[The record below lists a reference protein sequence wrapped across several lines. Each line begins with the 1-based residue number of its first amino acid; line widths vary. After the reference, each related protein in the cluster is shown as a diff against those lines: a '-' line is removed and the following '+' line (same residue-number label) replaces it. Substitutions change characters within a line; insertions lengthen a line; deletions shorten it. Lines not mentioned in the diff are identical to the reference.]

1 MFERTLAELRAVPGA
16 RAAALVRA
24 VPLGGNME
32 TAPTAFDGRPLTDPE
47 HALQVQVNVVSE
59 GYFAAAGL
67 PLRAGRDLDARD
79 DARAPMVAV
88 VSEELARR
96 AWPGESPLGKRL
108 RPAQWERWATV
119 VGVVPVAK
127 HALLTEPPRP
137 QLYVSFRQRPLI
149 FTGAVVRAAAGPD
162 AERRA
167 EALGD
172 AVRRAVW
179 RVDADQPIWR
189 VRTMRTLLAGAVG
202 GARGLAT
209 LTVTFALVA
218 LALAAVGVFGVM
230 SFAVAQRRRE
240 LGIRI
245 ALGARAGQVT
255 AMVVRHGLRLTA
267 VALALGLAGAL
278 GAGRLI
284 AGQLYGI
291 TPTDPATLA
300 AVAGALALVVLLA
313 CWGPARRAGRVD
325 PKASLQAE

>member
-1 MFERTLAELRAVPGA
+1 
-16 RAAALVRA
+16 
-24 VPLGGNME
+24 
-32 TAPTAFDGRPLTDPE
+32 
-47 HALQVQVNVVSE
+47 
-59 GYFAAAGL
+59 
-67 PLRAGRDLDARD
+67 
-79 DARAPMVAV
+79 
-88 VSEELARR
+88 
-96 AWPGESPLGKRL
+96 
-108 RPAQWERWATV
+108 
-119 VGVVPVAK
+119 
-127 HALLTEPPRP
+127 
-137 QLYVSFRQRPLI
+137 
-149 FTGAVVRAAAGPD
+149 
-162 AERRA
+162 
-167 EALGD
+167 
-172 AVRRAVW
+172 
-179 RVDADQPIWR
+179 
-189 VRTMRTLLAGAVG
+189 
-202 GARGLAT
+202 
-209 LTVTFALVA
+209 
-218 LALAAVGVFGVM
+218 VFGVM